1 MDGRLWWL
9 HWFDHPARDGTTS
22 TATVTV
28 ALSRLGSE
36 ASRMRKSRS
45 SADLNATGL
54 RSTEE
59 APRIPRWPKRTVRTG
74 QPGTSRDINCVI

>member
-9 HWFDHPARDGTTS
+9 RWFDHSAWDGTTS

-36 ASRMRKSRS
+36 ASRMWKSRS
-45 SADLNATGL
+45 RADSNATGL
-54 RSTEE
+54 RSTE
-59 APRIPRWPKRTVRTG
+59 AVLRMPRWPKRTGR
-74 QPGTSRDINCVI
+74 PGTSRDISCVI